1 MLWIC
6 RLVLEILSDIRDP
19 LDDLESEEVQAARE
33 LAEKRF
39 GEIQC
44 RLNEIETKLRKA
56 RSKIERDDLKEVR
69 VPLCTLERPCAA
81 ASDRDRSFSSL
92 SPPNQER
99 GELQTESQS
108 LQEEL
113 AALQLIED
121 AVFGRSL
128 IVTKALLH
136 STKKVSPSLNAVGSV

>member
-1 MLWIC
+1 MNLC

-44 RLNEIETKLRKA
+44 RLNEIEAKLRKA
-56 RSKIERDDLKEVR
+56 KSKIERDDLKEVR
-69 VPLCTLERPCAA
+69 VPLTLERPCAA
-81 ASDRDRSFSSL
+81 ASGRGRLLSSL
-92 SPPNQER
+92 SPNQER
-99 GELQTESQS
+99 GELQAESQS
-108 LQEEL
+108 LQEEQ

-136 STKKVSPSLNAVGSV
+136 STKKVSLSLSLSGRRG

>member
-1 MLWIC
+1 MDLC

-56 RSKIERDDLKEVR
+56 KSKIERDDLKEVR
-69 VPLCTLERPCAA
+69 VPLCTLERP
-81 ASDRDRSFSSL
+81 
-92 SPPNQER
+92 
-99 GELQTESQS
+99 
-108 LQEEL
+108 
-113 AALQLIED
+113 
-121 AVFGRSL
+121 
-128 IVTKALLH
+128 
-136 STKKVSPSLNAVGSV
+136 